1 MQLRKVV
8 FPVAGHGSRF
18 LPATKA
24 TPKEMLPVV
33 DKPLIQYAVEEAID
47 AGFTELIFVTGK
59 TKRGIEDHFDVTL
72 DLNTSNI
79 TESKKKLFDEM
90 NHIIP
95 SHVSCIYI
103 RQGEPLGLG
112 HAILQAKPVIGDEPF
127 AVVLA
132 DDLID
137 AKKGVLKQMVEQ
149 YKDVDSS
156 IISVQQV
163 ATEDSIHYGMIDIKA
178 QSGNMRQLTGIVE
191 KPNPEDA
198 PSSYGVVGRYVFT
211 NRILSFL
218 EKTGVGNGNEIQL
231 ADAIKAMLSR
241 HPVFAYEFEGVR
253 YDCGDK
259 LGYIK
264 ANVEYALKD
273 KKFGQAF
280 LDYLKT
286 RVL

>member
-1 MQLRKVV
+1 MQLKKVV

-59 TKRGIEDHFDVTL
+59 TKRGIEDHFDVSL
-72 DLNTSNI
+72 DLNGTNI

-95 SHVSCIYI
+95 DHVSCIYI

-112 HAILQAKPVIGDEPF
+112 HAILQAKPIIGDEPF

-137 AKKGVLKQMVEQ
+137 AEKGVLKQMVEQ
-149 YKDVDSS
+149 YDDLNSS
-156 IISVQQV
+156 IVSVQKIDKK
-163 ATEDSIHYGMIDIKA
+163 DSIHYGMIDTDL
-178 QSGNMRQLTGIVE
+178 SDGNMRKLTGIVE
-191 KPNPEDA
+191 KPSPKDS
-198 PSSYGVVGRYVFT
+198 PSNFGVVGRYIFS
-211 NRILSFL
+211 NQILSVLQTIGFG
-218 EKTGVGNGNEIQL
+218 TGNEIQL
-231 ADAIKAMLSR
+231 TDAIKKIISTQ
-241 HPVFAYEFEGVR
+241 PVFAYEFEGTR

-273 KKFGQAF
+273 KTFGNNF
-280 LDYLKT
+280 LNYLKEKI
-286 RVL
+286 L

>member
-1 MQLRKVV
+1 MQLKKVV
-8 FPVAGHGSRF
+8 FPVAGYGSRF

-59 TKRGIEDHFDVTL
+59 TKRGIEDHFSASLDINVTH
-72 DLNTSNI
+72 I
-79 TESKKKLFDEM
+79 TESKKILFDEM

-95 SHVSCIYI
+95 DHVSCIYI

-112 HAILQAKPVIGDEPF
+112 HAILQAKTVIGDDSF

-137 AKKGVLKQMVEQ
+137 SKKGVLKQMVEQ
-149 YKDVDSS
+149 YVDINSS
-156 IISVQQV
+156 IVSVQKI
-163 ATEDSIHYGMIDIKA
+163 EKKDSIHYGMIDTDP
-178 QSGNMRQLTGIVE
+178 SDGNMRKLTGIVE
-191 KPNPEDA
+191 KPSPADS
-198 PSSYGVVGRYVFT
+198 PSNFGVVGRYIFS
-211 NRILSFL
+211 NQILSFL
-218 EKTGVGNGNEIQL
+218 ETIGFGAGNEIQL
-231 ADAIKAMLSR
+231 TDAIKKMIATQ
-241 HPVFAYEFEGVR
+241 PVFAYEFEGAR

-264 ANVEYALKD
+264 ANIEYALKD
-273 KKFGQAF
+273 KKFGRE
-280 LDYLKT
+280 LLTYLKEK
-286 RVL
+286 VL

>member
-1 MQLRKVV
+1 MQLKKVV

-59 TKRGIEDHFDVTL
+59 TKRGIEDHFDVSL
-72 DLNTSNI
+72 DLNGTNI

-95 SHVSCIYI
+95 DHVSCIYI

-112 HAILQAKPVIGDEPF
+112 HAILQAKPIIGDEPF

-137 AKKGVLKQMVEQ
+137 AEKGVLKQMVEQ
-149 YKDVDSS
+149 YDDLNSS
-156 IISVQQV
+156 IVSVQKIDKK
-163 ATEDSIHYGMIDIKA
+163 DSIHYGMIDTDL
-178 QSGNMRQLTGIVE
+178 SDGNMRKLTGIVE
-191 KPNPEDA
+191 KPSPKDS
-198 PSSYGVVGRYVFT
+198 PSNFGVVGRYIFS
-211 NRILSFL
+211 NQILSVLQTIGFG
-218 EKTGVGNGNEIQL
+218 TGNEIQL
-231 ADAIKAMLSR
+231 TDAIKKIISTQ
-241 HPVFAYEFEGVR
+241 PVFAYEFEGTR

-259 LGYIK
+259 LSYIK

-273 KKFGQAF
+273 KKFGNNF
-280 LDYLKT
+280 LNYLKEKI
-286 RVL
+286 L

>member
-1 MQLRKVV
+1 MQLKKVV

-59 TKRGIEDHFDVTL
+59 TKRGIEDHFDVSL
-72 DLNTSNI
+72 DLNGTNI

-95 SHVSCIYI
+95 DHVSCIYI

-112 HAILQAKPVIGDEPF
+112 HAILQAKPIIGDEPF

-137 AKKGVLKQMVEQ
+137 AEKGVLKQMVEQ
-149 YKDVDSS
+149 YDDLNSS
-156 IISVQQV
+156 IVSVQKIDKK
-163 ATEDSIHYGMIDIKA
+163 DSIHYGMIDTDL
-178 QSGNMRQLTGIVE
+178 SDGNMRKLTGIVE
-191 KPNPEDA
+191 KPSPKDS
-198 PSSYGVVGRYVFT
+198 PSNFGVVGRYVFS
-211 NRILSFL
+211 NQILSVLQTIGFG
-218 EKTGVGNGNEIQL
+218 TGNEIQL
-231 ADAIKAMLSR
+231 TDAIKKIISTQ
-241 HPVFAYEFEGVR
+241 PVFAYEFEGTR

-273 KKFGQAF
+273 KKFGNNF
-280 LDYLKT
+280 LNYLKEKI
-286 RVL
+286 L

>member
-1 MQLRKVV
+1 MQLKKVV

-59 TKRGIEDHFDVTL
+59 TKRGIEDHFDVSL
-72 DLNTSNI
+72 DLNGTNI

-95 SHVSCIYI
+95 DHVSCIYI

-112 HAILQAKPVIGDEPF
+112 HAILQAKPIIGDEPF

-137 AKKGVLKQMVEQ
+137 AEKGVLKQMVEQ
-149 YKDVDSS
+149 YDDLNSS
-156 IISVQQV
+156 IVSVQKIDKK
-163 ATEDSIHYGMIDIKA
+163 DSIHYGMIDTDL
-178 QSGNMRQLTGIVE
+178 SDGNMRKLTGIVE
-191 KPNPEDA
+191 KPSPKDS
-198 PSSYGVVGRYVFT
+198 PSNFGVVGRYIFS
-211 NRILSFL
+211 NQILSVLQTIGFG
-218 EKTGVGNGNEIQL
+218 TGNEIQL
-231 ADAIKAMLSR
+231 TDAIKKIISTQ
-241 HPVFAYEFEGVR
+241 PVFAYEFEGTR

-273 KKFGQAF
+273 KKFGNNF
-280 LDYLKT
+280 LNYLKEKI
-286 RVL
+286 L